1 MIRKAT
7 AHDYKKIAMAL
18 YNKKIPYITAAHSKE
33 DIENNRQYVIEEEG
47 KIIAIVS
54 IVYDAQYNYYAIK
67 RLCVLNKKNN
77 GKGYAFQLLSY
88 CATLPL
94 PKIGCTPW
102 NDNQAMRHMLNK
114 LNFKLEYIFDEKWCF
129 YSKE

>member
-7 AHDYKKIAMAL
+7 AHDYKKIALAL

-33 DIENNRQYVIEEEG
+33 DIKNNRQYVIEEEG

-88 CATLPL
+88 CAALSF

-102 NDNQAMRHMLNK
+102 SDNQAMRHMLNK
-114 LNFKLEYIFDEKWCF
+114 LNFKLEYIFNEKWCF

>member
-7 AHDYKKIAMAL
+7 AHDYKKIATAL

-33 DIENNRQYVIEEEG
+33 DIENNRQYVIEEKG

-88 CATLPL
+88 CATLSF

-102 NDNQAMRHMLNK
+102 SDNQAMRHMLNK
-114 LNFKLEYIFDEKWCF
+114 LNFKLEYIFNEKWCF

>member
-18 YNKKIPYITAAHSKE
+18 YNKKIPYITTAHSKE
-33 DIENNRQYVIEEEG
+33 DIKNNRQYVIEEEG

-77 GKGYAFQLLSY
+77 GKGLLVVLVLIII
-88 CATLPL
+88 ALA
-94 PKIGCTPW
+94 G
-102 NDNQAMRHMLNK
+102 
-114 LNFKLEYIFDEKWCF
+114 YIAYKGFV
-129 YSKE
+129 SKPVEINAPESVYGV